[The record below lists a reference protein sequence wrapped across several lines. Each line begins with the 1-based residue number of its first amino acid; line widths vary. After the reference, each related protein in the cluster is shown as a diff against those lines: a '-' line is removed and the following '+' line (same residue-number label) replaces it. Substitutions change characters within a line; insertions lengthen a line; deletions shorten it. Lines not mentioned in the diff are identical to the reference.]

1 MIPSLMVMI
10 SRQRFVGYR
19 RTITTKTTATT
30 KSSEEYYPP
39 CAVQVPPPPSWSV
52 RDLRLSP
59 SDNDGDDVGGGK
71 ISEEELATL
80 ARRCLID
87 IRRLSPERR
96 NNLRIHV
103 AGIMRCAFVLLES
116 KELLR
121 RRGEEDAVGG
131 IMMTAC
137 DGREKRNQLSDEE
150 VYDAPR
156 GLAKMPI
163 RGGGRRSTK
172 GVGDDIDEDEDDLEQ
187 WTLYDSKESKAIMQN
202 DSVRSK
208 MVKTADGETLFS
220 VITKRS

>member
-1 MIPSLMVMI
+1 M
-10 SRQRFVGYR
+10 
-19 RTITTKTTATT
+19 
-30 KSSEEYYPP
+30 
-39 CAVQVPPPPSWSV
+39 
-52 RDLRLSP
+52 
-59 SDNDGDDVGGGK
+59 
-71 ISEEELATL
+71 
-80 ARRCLID
+80 
-87 IRRLSPERR
+87 
-96 NNLRIHV
+96 RIHV
-103 AGIMRCAFVLLES
+103 AGIMRCASVLLES

-156 GLAKMPI
+156 GLTKMPI
-163 RGGGRRSTK
+163 RGSTK
-172 GVGDDIDEDEDDLEQ
+172 GVGDDIDEDDLEQ